1 MGVRRSP
8 NVLIFTITGRGP
20 HVSLLVST
28 LLILGW
34 DVTEACYREISSHSP
49 RQGTSWY
56 VYSNILGW
64 DVTEACYREISYQNC
79 SHSPRQGTSW
89 YVYSNILGWDVIEA
103 CYREIKLPQL
113 FSFTQTRDLM
123 IRVLKHTGT
132 GRRIPWIF
140 QTFCDIFY
148 HRNS

>member
-64 DVTEACYREISYQNC
+64 DV
-79 SHSPRQGTSW
+79 
-89 YVYSNILGWDVIEA
+89 IEA

-123 IRVLKHTGT
+123 IRVLKHTGMRCHWSLLQGDKVT
-132 GRRIPWIF
+132 TTVLIHPDKGPHDTCT
-140 QTFCDIFY
+140 QTYWNWKENTLNFPDILWY
-148 HRNS
+148 ILS